1 MEFLKIENVD
11 VKEIKFSKTKSQKGR
26 RFINA
31 YYNKKI
37 LGLKFPSLRIP
48 FNTKINQFGQ
58 LELNL
63 SLDKNDALIKSIKEI
78 DNQMSSFC
86 KEHEWF
92 PGSVKPVY
100 TPMLKESVKGDY
112 PPTIKLKIPIK
123 DSNEIKTSFYD
134 STKKKMVVK
143 TPEDVSEVLKQGV
156 RVQAAAECNGIWFMD
171 NKYGL
176 SWKAEQVRITMAES
190 KSRKPDVDDDYLFCS
205 DSDDE
210 SKSDIE
216 LLISDDEDN

>member
-1 MEFLKIENVD
+1 MEFLKIENINVN
-11 VKEIKFSKTKSQKGR
+11 EIKFSKTKSQRGR

-58 LELNL
+58 LELNM
-63 SLDKNDALIKSIKEI
+63 SLDKNIDLIKSIKEI
-78 DNQMSSFC
+78 DEKMKSFC
-86 KEHEWF
+86 KELEWF
-92 PGSVKPVY
+92 PSSVNPVY
-100 TPMLKESVKGDY
+100 TPMLKESTKGDY
-112 PPTIKLKIPIK
+112 PPTIKLKIPIQ
-123 DSNEIKTSFYD
+123 DSNEIKTAFYD
-134 STKKKMVVK
+134 FSKKKMAVK
-143 TPEDVSEVLKQGV
+143 TPEDVSEVLKQGT
-156 RVQAAAECNGIWFMD
+156 RVQAAALCVGIWFMD

-176 SWKAEQVRITMAES
+176 SWKAEQVRITAETV
-190 KSRKPDVDDDYLFCS
+190 SRKPDVDDDYLFCS

-210 SKSDIE
+210 SKSDTE